1 MNFATNPTRVR
12 IGWTSLVMWK
22 QRASGVVVLLDRE
35 HRRRCLGPRLSED
48 CALRG
53 VVDLEHLHAG
63 VEVAGHGRE

>member
-1 MNFATNPTRVR
+1 VDQLGDVEPEGF
-12 IGWTSLVMWK
+12 
-22 QRASGVVVLLDRE
+22 GVVVLLDRE